1 MFNAGALTFQ
11 EFMMRETL
19 PLAKI
24 QNALL
29 EFLLGRD
36 DAVMFGAQAVN
47 AYVKEPRM
55 TQDLDL
61 LSVRADELAQE
72 LKDDLKDRFHIAV
85 QVRRVGKGRGYRLF
99 QIQKNGSRDLV
110 DLQSVEM
117 LPLSKRIAK
126 VLVAAPEELIARK
139 VIAYHKRR
147 GQPKSGTDWRDLM
160 MMLLRFPELKSDTGP
175 VIDRLKAAKADSKIM
190 SVWKDLVKQEIKLP
204 KEDDKFNEY

>member
-19 PLAKI
+19 PLAEI

-29 EFLLGRD
+29 EFLRGRD

-72 LKDDLKDRFHIAV
+72 LKDYLKARFHIAV
-85 QVRRVGKGRGYRLF
+85 RVRRVGKGRGYRLF
-99 QIQKNGSRDLV
+99 QIQKNGSRHLV

-147 GQPKSGTDWRDLM
+147 GQPKSGTDLRDLM
-160 MMLLRFPELKSDTGP
+160 MLLLRFPELKSDTGP

>member
-1 MFNAGALTFQ
+1 MLNAGALTFQ
-11 EFMMRETL
+11 EFMTRETL
-19 PLAKI
+19 PLAEI

-29 EFLLGRD
+29 EFLRGRD
-36 DAVMFGAQAVN
+36 DVVMFGAQAVN

-55 TQDLDL
+55 TQDLNL
-61 LSVRADELAQE
+61 LSVCADELAQE
-72 LKDDLKDRFHIAV
+72 LKDYLKARFHIAV
-85 QVRRVGKGRGYRLF
+85 RVRRVGKGRGYRLF
-99 QIQKNGSRDLV
+99 QIQKNGSRHLV

-147 GQPKSGTDWRDLM
+147 GQPKSGTDLRDLM
-160 MMLLRFPELKSDTGP
+160 MLLLRFPELKSDTGP
-175 VIDRLKAAKADSKIM
+175 VIDRLKAAKADSMIM

>member
-11 EFMMRETL
+11 EFMTRETL
-19 PLAKI
+19 PLAEI

-29 EFLLGRD
+29 EFLRGRD
-36 DAVMFGAQAVN
+36 DVVIFGAQAVN

-61 LSVRADELAQE
+61 LSLRADELAQE

-85 QVRRVGKGRGYRLF
+85 RVRRVGKGRGYRLF

-139 VIAYHKRR
+139 VTAYHKRR

-160 MMLLRFPELKSDTGP
+160 MLLLRFPELKSDTGP
-175 VIDRLKAAKADSKIM
+175 VIDRLKAAKADSMIM

>member
-29 EFLLGRD
+29 EFLRGRD

-72 LKDDLKDRFHIAV
+72 LKDYLKARFHIAV
-85 QVRRVGKGRGYRLF
+85 RVRRVGKGRGYRLF
-99 QIQKNGSRDLV
+99 QIQKNGSRHLV

-147 GQPKSGTDWRDLM
+147 GQPKSGTDLRDLM
-160 MMLLRFPELKSDTGP
+160 MLLLRFPELKSDTGP

>member
-1 MFNAGALTFQ
+1 MLNAGALTFQ
-11 EFMMRETL
+11 EFMTRETL

-29 EFLLGRD
+29 EFLCGRD

-72 LKDDLKDRFHIAV
+72 LKDYLKARFHIAV
-85 QVRRVGKGRGYRLF
+85 RVRRVGKGRGYRLF
-99 QIQKNGSRDLV
+99 QIQKNGSRHLV

-147 GQPKSGTDWRDLM
+147 GQPKSGTDLRDLM
-160 MMLLRFPELKSDTGP
+160 MLLLRFPELKSGTGP
-175 VIDRLKAAKADSKIM
+175 VTDRLKAAKADSKIM
-190 SVWKDLVKQEIKLP
+190 SVWRDLVKQEIKLP

>member
-29 EFLLGRD
+29 EFLRGRD

-47 AYVKEPRM
+47 AYVEEPRM

-72 LKDDLKDRFHIAV
+72 LKDYLKDRFHIAV
-85 QVRRVGKGRGYRLF
+85 RVRRVGKGRGYRLF
-99 QIQKNGSRDLV
+99 QIQKNGSRHLV

-160 MMLLRFPELKSDTGP
+160 MLLLRFPELKSDTGP

>member
-29 EFLLGRD
+29 EFLRGRD

-55 TQDLDL
+55 TQDLNL
-61 LSVRADELAQE
+61 LSVCADELAQE
-72 LKDDLKDRFHIAV
+72 LKDYLKDRFHIAV

-160 MMLLRFPELKSDTGP
+160 MLLLRFPELKSDTGP